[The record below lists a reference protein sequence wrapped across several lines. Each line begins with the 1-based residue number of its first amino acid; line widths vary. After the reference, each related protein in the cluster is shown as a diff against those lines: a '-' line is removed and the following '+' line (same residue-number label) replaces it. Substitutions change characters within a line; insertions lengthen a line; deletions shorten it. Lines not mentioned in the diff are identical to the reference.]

1 MMGMLA
7 FLAQYKLIIFI
18 VTIALVALLGTVGT
32 VAYNKGYSRASDAAA
47 AEKLQAV
54 TRAIAEA
61 ERIAASD
68 AEISKNNLVNT
79 EKVKIVTRTI
89 IKEKQAYAKLN
100 PIDAKCAL
108 DAYRM
113 RAITDAISGKESADT
128 GSTNSPVP
136 SAAGANK

>member
-1 MMGMLA
+1 MGILS
-7 FLAQYKLIIFI
+7 FLAPYKLLIII
-18 VTIALVALLGTVGT
+18 GLAISILGGT
-32 VAYNKGYSRASDAAA
+32 AIYFDNRGFKRATNIAA

-68 AEISKNNLVNT
+68 AEISKNNIAST

-100 PIDAKCAL
+100 PIDAKCDL
-108 DAYRM
+108 DAFRM

-128 GSTNSPVP
+128 GTTNSPVP
-136 SAAGANK
+136 AVAGANK

>member
-1 MMGMLA
+1 MGILA
-7 FLAQYKLIIFI
+7 FLAPYKLLIII
-18 VTIALVALLGTVGT
+18 GAVAALLGTVGT
-32 VAYNKGYSRASDAAA
+32 VAYNKGYARAADKAS

-54 TRAIAEA
+54 TRAIAET

-68 AEISKNNLVNT
+68 AEISKNNIATT
-79 EKVKIVTRTI
+79 ERVKIVTRTI
-89 IKEKQAYAKLN
+89 IKEKQVYAKLN

-128 GSTNSPVP
+128 SAVNSPVP
-136 SAAGANK
+136 STAGANK

>member
-1 MMGMLA
+1 MGILA
-7 FLAQYKLIIFI
+7 FLAPYKLLIII
-18 VTIALVALLGTVGT
+18 GAVVALLGMVGA
-32 VAYNKGYSRASDAAA
+32 VAYNKGYSRAADKAS

-54 TRAIAEA
+54 TRAIAET

-100 PIDAKCAL
+100 PLDAKCDL
-108 DAYRM
+108 DAFRM
-113 RAITDAISGKESADT
+113 RSITDAISGKEPTDT
-128 GSTNSPVP
+128 GATDSPVP
-136 SAAGANK
+136 STAGANK